1 MNENAINVTP
11 NIMSHLAF
19 SATQVRLI
27 AEYADPNLS
36 DMLKTV
42 SALKD
47 RLGEIISAL
56 AVLTANES
64 MSYDDANMI
73 YICIVSGAEN
83 TLVAKGFT
91 PAEVD
96 NFKLDADGFRSTV
109 RGMNANAVFAKEN
122 PIMEWVRGTR
132 ILKADGCQITFPK
145 EFDDEPKVEEE
156 SAQEE
161 DEECECEAC
170 KIQFPDSPNAQWVNS
185 GIVGQDKPN
194 PAYDRGELPRIEVT
208 TGSDRRMNITADTL
222 YGPVGLKPDDSL
234 RPDMS
239 IYEKDKGTD
248 Q

>member
-1 MNENAINVTP
+1 MNENAINMTV
-11 NIMSHLAF
+11 NLMSHLAF

-36 DMLKTV
+36 DAPKTV

-56 AVLTANES
+56 ANLAANGS

-96 NFKLDADGFRSTV
+96 NFELNADGFCTTV
-109 RGMNANAVFAKEN
+109 RSMNANVVFAKAN
-122 PIMEWVRGTR
+122 PIIEWVRGTQ

-145 EFDDEPKVEEE
+145 ELDEVSNTDEENEEE
-156 SAQEE
+156 
-161 DEECECEAC
+161 ECEAC
-170 KIQFPDSPNAQWVNS
+170 KIQFPDSPNAQWVNN

-194 PAYDRGELPRIEVT
+194 PAYDRGGLPRIEVT
-208 TGSDRRMNITADTL
+208 TGSDRRMNITADSL
-222 YGPVGLKPDDSL
+222 YGPVGLKPGDSL